1 MFLMKK
7 KTIFSYLIYEDVYNY
22 YNERSGEK
30 SEFFLTKNK
39 INRKFFI
46 GVLNIIKTINYLI

>member
-1 MFLMKK
+1 MKK